1 ITDSQYVQLG
11 IQHWIKDWRQ
21 YGWRTSRGRPVK
33 NAELWQHLEASA
45 ASIPDLR
52 WEWVKGHANNEL
64 NEEADRAAFTTSRE
78 QREFQTD
85 FS

>member
-1 ITDSQYVQLG
+1 
-11 IQHWIKDWRQ
+11 
-21 YGWRTSRGRPVK
+21 RTSRGRPVK

-85 FS
+85 FSDRQPIIISVRTGW